1 MTMPH
6 LQHRSRATRAAIM
19 VVAAF
24 ALNAAGVKAQ
34 DAAPAA
40 EADRVDAVF
49 GEWNHEDTPGCA
61 VGVYRDGGLVLARGY
76 GMADL
81 ERRVPITPQSVFD
94 IGSTSKQFA
103 AASILLLEQQGRL
116 NLDDDVRTH
125 VPELPE
131 YGRPITIRHL
141 LHHTSGLRDYIG
153 LLTFA
158 GSDIDDV
165 TTADDA
171 LAMIA
176 RQRRLNFDPGDEHL
190 YSNSGY
196 FLLSIIVERVAGTSL
211 RDYAREHIFAPL
223 GMQRTH
229 YLGSYDDIVTDRALA
244 YAPRGDG
251 LRTDMS
257 RWLQLGDGAV
267 FTTVEDLLLWDRNF
281 YDGAVGGDAL
291 VSALQ
296 VKGTL
301 TGGEEISYARG
312 LVTGEYRGLRTVSH
326 GGAWGGYR
334 AELLRFPEHRF
345 SVAVLCNL
353 ASTNPT
359 RLARQVA
366 DIYLGDAL
374 GPPAGGPRPAAAD
387 AGAAPEVPVQVLL
400 AFAGSYRDPVAR
412 VVRTIVFDDGAL
424 HLATSGPRYPL
435 IPRNETEFRVGGVPA
450 DIGVTFDPGDDGRP
464 ATMVWSPEGGRP
476 VTLERV
482 DVVQPGAGELAA
494 YAGAYYSTELLA
506 TFTIETAGS
515 GLLLRR
521 PGAQPQRLAPTIR
534 DEFTAGALIARFR
547 RDAAGRVDGFLLDLG
562 RIRDLEFTRTAA
574 P

>member
-6 LQHRSRATRAAIM
+6 LQHRSRATVTTIM
-19 VVAAF
+19 VAAAF
-24 ALNAAGVKAQ
+24 GLGAGGVNGQ
-34 DAAPAA
+34 DAAPDPD
-40 EADRVDAVF
+40 ADRVDAVF

-61 VGVYRDGGLVLARGY
+61 VGVYRDGGMVLARGY

-116 NLDDDVRTH
+116 NLDDGVRTH

-131 YGRPITIRHL
+131 YSRPITIRHL

-153 LLTFA
+153 LLTLA

-165 TTADDA
+165 TTADEA

-196 FLLSIIVERVAGTSL
+196 FLLSIIVERVTGMSL

-229 YLGSYDDIVTDRALA
+229 YLGSYDDIVPDRALA

-267 FTTVEDLLLWDRNF
+267 FTTVEDLLAWDRNF

-301 TGGEEISYARG
+301 TGGEEIGYARG
-312 LVTGEYRGLRTVSH
+312 LRTGEYRGVRTVSH

-334 AELLRFPEHRF
+334 SELLRFPEHRF

-353 ASTNPT
+353 ASANPT

-374 GPPAGGPRPAAAD
+374 VPPAGGSQPPAAA

-400 AFAGSYRDPVAR
+400 SLAGSYRDPVAR
-412 VVRTIVFDDGAL
+412 VVRTIGFDDGAL
-424 HLATSGPRYPL
+424 HLATAGPRYPL
-435 IPRNETEFRVGGVPA
+435 IPRSETEFMVGGVPA
-450 DIGVTFDPGDDGRP
+450 EIAVTFTPAADGRP
-464 ATMVWSPEGGRP
+464 ATMVWSADGGRP

-482 DVVQPGAGELAA
+482 DVVRPGAGELAE
-494 YAGAYYSTELLA
+494 YAGAYYSAELQA
-506 TFTIETAGS
+506 TFAIEPAGS
-515 GLLLRR
+515 GLLLHR
-521 PGAQPQRLAPTIR
+521 PGAQPQRLGPTLR
-534 DEFTAGALIARFR
+534 DEFTAGALIVRFR
-547 RDAAGRVDGFLLDLG
+547 RDAGRVDGFLLDLG
-562 RIRDLEFTRTAA
+562 RIRDLEFTRTPA